1 MGGICR
7 EETLMASFYLDA
19 PRADGEIA
27 PLAAEESRH
36 VLKVLRM
43 NVGDELCAIDGCG
56 GRFEAKID
64 SVDQNTVWVK
74 LCNRLPDNE
83 SAVRITLYQGLP
95 KADKLD
101 FIVQKLTE
109 LGGACV
115 CPVKMERSVVKSD
128 AKDGIKRRERLEK
141 IAREA
146 TKQCRRATA
155 PEITEPLSWKQAFAR
170 MKEHELILVP
180 WEDARGVRMKD
191 IARKMPEAN
200 EIGIVIGPEGGMS
213 EAEVDA
219 MRELGARAITLGP
232 RILRAETAAVA
243 SVAMAMTLWGDL

>member
-1 MGGICR
+1 
-7 EETLMASFYLDA
+7 MASFYLDA
-19 PRADGEIA
+19 PRADGEVA

-155 PEITEPLSWKQAFAR
+155 PEITE
-170 MKEHELILVP
+170 HELILVP

-191 IARKMPEAN
+191 IAREMPEAN